1 MKSIAQRQA
10 EGIKPISVKSGEADH
25 HLFDRLTVEAKDK
38 VCDECLSDIWPAW
51 QEGTW
56 QLRCRTGFA
65 PMVIKKRNQISVR
78 RGQAMQLHNPDLPA
92 VIDSAGQAI
101 TRNPDPQPLS
111 IATYRERRA
120 LMAEVVGDMEDG
132 VDYGIIPGTKDKS
145 LWEPGAEAL
154 RFTFNIQ
161 FRNECLLEEEDFK
174 THLYR
179 YRYKCVQ
186 LLGPGID
193 GPSWEAFGTSR
204 ERKFWCKGGK
214 YADSCPNPCDT
225 EHPPK
230 GMEPA
235 MLPHNVRDRV
245 QKRAFVAMIRNV
257 TGATGL
263 FKGAGTDRYDTSD
276 DMPYGNDD
284 EVTGGGNDHPWL
296 VTCPVHKIKWF
307 KSGNMREAAHKDQA
321 GEWCNQSRV
330 LKPMIDEQLKE
341 IVADSWEKKDVDA
354 FLKANFGGTWS
365 TLSPKLQ
372 LDAIEQLKTTPPP
385 GSEPTASDGNPV
397 DTETGEI
404 QGPPPESEGVP
415 PENQGAMAGMGESD
429 HQEH

>member
-1 MKSIAQRQA
+1 M
-10 EGIKPISVKSGEADH
+10 
-25 HLFDRLTVEAKDK
+25 LDR
-38 VCDECLSDIWPAW
+38 
-51 QEGTW
+51 
-56 QLRCRTGFA
+56 
-65 PMVIKKRNQISVR
+65 
-78 RGQAMQLHNPDLPA
+78 NPDLPA
-92 VIDSAGQAI
+92 VVDGASRAI
-101 TRNPDPQPLS
+101 TTNPDPQPLS

-161 FRNECLLEEEDFK
+161 FRNECLMEEEDFK

-214 YADSCPNPCDT
+214 YSDSCPNPCDT
-225 EHPPK
+225 DHPPK

-263 FKGAGTDRYDTSD
+263 FKGAGTDRYDSYDAITED
-276 DMPYGNDD
+276 DM
-284 EVTGGGNDHPWL
+284 EASENDHPWL
-296 VTCPVHKIKWF
+296 VFCPVHRVKWF
-307 KSGNMREAAHKDQA
+307 KSANMREPAHKDQA

-341 IVADSWEKKDVDA
+341 IVADSWEKKDVDT

-385 GSEPTASDGNPV
+385 GSEPEASDGSPV
-397 DTETGEI
+397 DAETGEI
-404 QGPPPESEGVP
+404 QEPTPEE
-415 PENQGAMAGMGESD
+415 QGSMAGIGDSD
-429 HQEH
+429 QQEH